1 MRECCPATVRER
13 CARLRCSS
21 IKITN
26 DIRLKLASD
35 ERMGSFLSHL

>member
-26 DIRLKLASD
+26 DIRLKLAN
-35 ERMGSFLSHL
+35 ERMGSFLSHP